1 MAKKT
6 GCFIFVLKKKLVL
19 RNKNNQ
25 LSGTNQSAHSQVA

>member
-6 GCFIFVLKKKLVL
+6 GSFIFVLKKKLVL

-25 LSGTNQSAHSQVA
+25 PSGTNQSANLQVA